1 VPSTRRVARGL
12 VNVPVRCPPDR
23 RIVAQG
29 APTGSTVAQ
38 GAHNGSEA
46 IDSAARSLAMGHIP
60 RNTRRFSIGRP
71 TIALTL
77 AVMLVAPGAAVARR
91 IVTGSTKTAIV
102 RTVPT
107 ALPTPQR
114 CLVVYV
120 TTEDGGDWAT
130 MSFNNAMLHS
140 CIRWAADGVAIAH
153 RVNGRWRYVASGSA
167 DIPCGRLG
175 IPVAVRKDLT
185 LPCTVSPPP
194 QRSGRFPVI
203 GCNARGADPSP
214 APIAAYAPS
223 RCYLSRVGP
232 GAPGYGDTV
241 NLQSI
246 DHVQWAHW
254 GAATATGRGD
264 IVFCG
269 TGCTTVPASMTVY
282 DLTTSQL
289 AGGKAYTWLRVSF
302 SASYPTKH
310 TATVTYNVRP
320 VPEHG
325 F

>member
-1 VPSTRRVARGL
+1 
-12 VNVPVRCPPDR
+12 
-23 RIVAQG
+23 
-29 APTGSTVAQ
+29 
-38 GAHNGSEA
+38 
-46 IDSAARSLAMGHIP
+46 MGHSS
-60 RNTRRFSIGRP
+60 RTTRRFSIARL

-77 AVMLVAPGAAVARR
+77 TMMFVVPAVAVARR
-91 IVTGSTKTAIV
+91 IVTGNTKTAIV
-102 RTVPT
+102 RLVPT

-120 TTEDGGDWAT
+120 TTKDGGNWAT
-130 MSFNNAMLHS
+130 VGFNKAMLHS

-153 RVNGRWRYVASGSA
+153 RVDGRWRYVASGSA

-175 IPVAVRKDLT
+175 IPVAVRNDLT
-185 LPCTVSPPP
+185 LPCAVSAPP
-194 QRSGRFPVI
+194 QKSGRFPVI

-232 GAPGYGDTV
+232 GAPGYGDAV

-246 DHVQWAHW
+246 AHVQWEHW
-254 GAATATGRGD
+254 GANTATGRGD
-264 IVFCG
+264 IIACG
-269 TGCTTVPASMTVY
+269 AGCVTVTANMTVY
-282 DLTTSQL
+282 GLTTSQL

-310 TATVTYNVRP
+310 TATVTYNVKP
-320 VPEHG
+320 VPPHA